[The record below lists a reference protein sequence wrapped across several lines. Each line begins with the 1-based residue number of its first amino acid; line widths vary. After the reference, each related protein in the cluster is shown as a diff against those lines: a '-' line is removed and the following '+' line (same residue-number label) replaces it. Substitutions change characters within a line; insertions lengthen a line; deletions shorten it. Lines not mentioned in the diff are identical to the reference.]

1 MTIQENLIKNGYK
14 KVPYRGKLYDLSCF
28 EDCEQ
33 KTATFRLDPDGAIV
47 WCVNKR
53 GEHWP
58 GIYFRFKNGEVL
70 DLIRETRRLDQ
81 EVKKLR
87 RELEK
92 KENDLIELGYAKR
105 LDTGPRDLI
114 TLVSRD
120 KEWLS
125 RIDSIG
131 AIYTDGGPKGTA
143 FLINGEI

>member
-1 MTIQENLIKNGYK
+1 MTIQEKLIENGYK

-28 EDCEQ
+28 EGCEQ
-33 KTATFRLDPDGAIV
+33 KDATFRLDPDGAV
-47 WCVNKR
+47 FWCANMR
-53 GEHWP
+53 DGHWP

-81 EVKKLR
+81 EVKKLQ

-92 KENDLIELGYAKR
+92 KENDLIELEYAKR

-125 RIDSIG
+125 QIDSIG
-131 AIYTDGGPKGTA
+131 AVYTKGPKGAA